1 MLMLVVLMS
10 VEHESDSDPFQ
21 AKRDSLLAGVQRPR
35 QSYEYAGLDKVCI
48 RHDASIIFAQRLKG
62 VIRQDNSTG
71 FSAEQCKLGAGGG
84 ILLERLMPEIAY
96 KLGRAYKY
104 GA

>member
-1 MLMLVVLMS
+1 ML
-10 VEHESDSDPFQ
+10 HAWD
-21 AKRDSLLAGVQRPR
+21 
-35 QSYEYAGLDKVCI
+35 VC
-48 RHDASIIFAQRLKG
+48 
-62 VIRQDNSTG
+62 RQDNSTG

>member
-1 MLMLVVLMS
+1 VRPRALWHHKTGTWSFADELVLFDCPLML
-10 VEHESDSDPFQ
+10 HAWD
-21 AKRDSLLAGVQRPR
+21 
-35 QSYEYAGLDKVCI
+35 VC
-48 RHDASIIFAQRLKG
+48 
-62 VIRQDNSTG
+62 RQDNSTG